1 MENVVKQTTGAENPH
16 LESNGFGASLD
27 VGTIERDQRASARKE
42 AHRTRSDSACCEGSG
57 GAPGRAR
64 GVEVEDGAGALAR

>member
-1 MENVVKQTTGAENPH
+1 

-42 AHRTRSDSACCEGSG
+42 GQLSHRTRSDSACCEGSG

-64 GVEVEDGAGALAR
+64 GVEVEDDAGALAR